1 MIKFCNLLV
10 IKSIIYFI
18 CLEMNFIFRYF
29 KYLFNFFKDVSFFK
43 YLIYRKKD
51 YRILRNTTQKR
62 VLEKNYSFWKKSIK
76 KKDGQDN
83 ILITSLLDVKSYC
96 VGEATIGKS
105 LSKILNKN
113 SVALIKEHDFKAEIL
128 INSYDVDK
136 IYYLPN
142 GNFLSRFKFL
152 FKSIELIKDL
162 KTTDD
167 LISLKYEN
175 IDIGIAVYDHYIR
188 FTGKGSE
195 DLINYKMVCFL
206 SKSLLI
212 QDFLNHLFKLNYFKE
227 VIQAETQFI
236 PAQIVFQNALI
247 NKCKVFSR
255 IGLDNEISVMIFDD
269 FKNRYKDRYCYSK
282 DLVNSTYNN
291 YNNNISN
298 KIEHLMTERFKGNAA
313 YSSMHNVEEN
323 MTHKNKNIDN
333 LDYNYNKNS
342 LCEKLNWDIN
352 KPIVVLF
359 ASDLTDGVF
368 KCNWKIFKDNLT
380 GIRET
385 INIIKE
391 IKDINWLIKPHPND
405 IKLKIITTTEKEVLN
420 LSSEYEH
427 LKLFPKNF
435 GNGPLPKIISAA
447 VSMSGSAG
455 FEYPALGVP
464 SIISTGTIYTGY
476 GFTYEG
482 NTINEF
488 KKILKNADKL
498 TPLSI
503 EQITKAKTFIYI
515 HEFLTKVVSSLIPE
529 KKVDLSHKHI
539 NYWENLEKLI
549 DGYNFDEDSFYQN
562 LKIQLEKNDLH
573 TINYNFL
580 Q

>member
-1 MIKFCNLLV
+1 MT
-10 IKSIIYFI
+10 
-18 CLEMNFIFRYF
+18 E
-29 KYLFNFFKDVSFFK
+29 
-43 YLIYRKKD
+43 
-51 YRILRNTTQKR
+51 
-62 VLEKNYSFWKKSIK
+62 
-76 KKDGQDN
+76 
-83 ILITSLLDVKSYC
+83 
-96 VGEATIGKS
+96 
-105 LSKILNKN
+105 
-113 SVALIKEHDFKAEIL
+113 
-128 INSYDVDK
+128 
-136 IYYLPN
+136 
-142 GNFLSRFKFL
+142 
-152 FKSIELIKDL
+152 
-162 KTTDD
+162 
-167 LISLKYEN
+167 
-175 IDIGIAVYDHYIR
+175 R
-188 FTGKGSE
+188 FTGNAAYSSMNNVEENMTHK
-195 DLINYKMVCFL
+195 N
-206 SKSLLI
+206 KSI
-212 QDFLNHLFKLNYFKE
+212 
-227 VIQAETQFI
+227 
-236 PAQIVFQNALI
+236 
-247 NKCKVFSR
+247 
-255 IGLDNEISVMIFDD
+255 DNID
-269 FKNRYKDRYCYSK
+269 
-282 DLVNSTYNN
+282 

-298 KIEHLMTERFKGNAA
+298 KIEHLMTERFKGNTA

-385 INIIKE
+385 INTIKE

-464 SIISTGTIYTGY
+464 SIISTGTMYTGY

-562 LKIQLEKNDLH
+562 FKIQLEKNDLH